1 MNKKYGW
8 IIGALVIALLAVGVF
23 GATTAYAD
31 ELGPGG
37 PSGKRGGPGG
47 GRGLDGARL
56 EAVAD
61 VLNMS
66 TDEVS
71 AALKDGKSLQDLADE
86 AGVDMQAVKDA
97 LRAVRETSMRDR
109 IAQAVEDGTMTQEKA
124 DWLLE
129 GLDKGFLGGK
139 GFGFGSGRGGRGQ
152 GEPGQGGYN
161 PGGGFQQPGGP
172 GPDVSF

>member
-1 MNKKYGW
+1 MNKKFSW

-23 GATTAYAD
+23 GATPAFAD
-31 ELGPGG
+31 DGDP
-37 PSGKRGGPGG
+37 PGKRDGK
-47 GRGLDGARL
+47 RSLDGAGL

-66 TDEVS
+66 TEDLS
-71 AALKDGKSLQDLADE
+71 AALKDGNTLQELAEE
-86 AGVDMQAVKDA
+86 AGVDMQEIFDA
-97 LRAVRETSMRDR
+97 MSSVREESMREH

-139 GFGFGSGRGGRGQ
+139 GFGFGRGGGKFQ
-152 GEPGQGGYN
+152 K
-161 PGGGFQQPGGP
+161 PGGSAV
-172 GPDVSF
+172 PDVNF